1 MARDFAGYL
10 HLSAAVVALLAGA
23 VIFFRRKGTIIH
35 RALGYGYSA
44 AMVTVL
50 VTALF
55 IYRLTHSFNI
65 LHFFAVISTP
75 PLVIGL
81 AVAILRRPGWLE
93 WHYRWM
99 SWSYVGL
106 FAAFA
111 AETATRVILPYARE
125 QFGITSRSFFWTL
138 VVGMSALV
146 TLIGARLIRRNRG
159 LARALEAKR
168 LVRTQ
173 VARPRP

>member
-1 MARDFAGYL
+1 MARDFTGYL

-23 VIFFRRKGTIIH
+23 TIFFRRKGTVIH
-35 RALGYGYSA
+35 RGLGYVYSA

-50 VTALF
+50 VTALL

-65 LHFFAVISTP
+65 LHFFAVVATP

-81 AVAILRRPGWLE
+81 TVAILRRPGWLE

-106 FAAFA
+106 FAAFL

-125 QFGITSRSFFWTL
+125 HFGITSRSFFWTL
-138 VVGMSALV
+138 VFGMTALV
-146 TLIGARLIRRNRG
+146 TLVGARLIRRNQG
-159 LARALEAKR
+159 LPGAIAPKHSK
-168 LVRTQ
+168 
-173 VARPRP
+173 P